1 MVWASVEG
9 AIHEVCGKRDPPQL
23 CTWGFRKEDEAVK
36 STGFGGKWTLLQ
48 IPTLPLSIVAPW
60 AGYPTSQLQYPHL
73 QNEKWCQ
80 PQRLAVRGKVWK
92 ALPEQST

>member
-36 STGFGGKWTLLQ
+36 STGFGGQVDLASNPHVTPFHCGTLGRLPNFSAS
-48 IPTLPLSIVAPW
+48 IPSSA
-60 AGYPTSQLQYPHL
+60 
-73 QNEKWCQ
+73 E
-80 PQRLAVRGKVWK
+80 
-92 ALPEQST
+92 